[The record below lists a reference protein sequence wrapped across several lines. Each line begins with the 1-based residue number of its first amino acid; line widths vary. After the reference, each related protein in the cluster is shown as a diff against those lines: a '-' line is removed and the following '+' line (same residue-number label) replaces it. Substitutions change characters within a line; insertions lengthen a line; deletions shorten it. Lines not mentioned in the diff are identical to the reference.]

1 VVEREASGDFDYLW
15 DDPADADGLT
25 SDDAAL
31 EVHPA
36 GELDPPRDAPDD
48 DLWDE
53 PGDNFWDNQPDPDDY
68 PNDSDRLDGHFDA
81 FNVNTWSF
89 KPAPTP
95 WYRTKQA
102 LTAIIAASAAVAAIV
117 VSGVL
122 LVFRGPGDTFD
133 EVTSSVTPTAPTSA
147 QPAPVATSA
156 APEPPGPPESPLP
169 PPPPPETASP
179 APETASP
186 VNTEPRYEAPRV
198 QPRQTKGP
206 EINVTRSPISV
217 APQPRSGQSGLR

>member
-1 VVEREASGDFDYLW
+1 VGDREASGDFDYLW

-31 EVHPA
+31 EVQPA
-36 GELDPPRDAPDD
+36 GELDSPRD

-53 PGDNFWDNQPDPDDY
+53 PGDNFWDNQPDPDDF
-68 PNDSDRLDGHFDA
+68 PDHDGHFDA
-81 FNVNTWSF
+81 FNVTTWSF
-89 KPAPTP
+89 TPAPTP
-95 WYRTKQA
+95 WYSTKQA

-122 LVFRGPGDTFD
+122 LVFRGPGGTVD

-156 APEPPGPPESPLP
+156 EPELPLP
-169 PPPPPETASP
+169 PPPS
-179 APETASP
+179 ETASP
-186 VNTEPRYEAPRV
+186 VNTAPRYNPTYQRR
-198 QPRQTKGP
+198 PTKAP
-206 EINVTRSPISV
+206 EIGVTRTPVTREPISV
-217 APQPRSGQSGLR
+217 APQPRTGHSGNR

>member
-1 VVEREASGDFDYLW
+1 VGEREASGDFDYLW

-25 SDDAAL
+25 SDDAVL
-31 EVHPA
+31 EVQPA
-36 GELDPPRDAPDD
+36 GELDSPRD

-53 PGDNFWDNQPDPDDY
+53 SGDNFWDNQPDPDD
-68 PNDSDRLDGHFDA
+68 SGRFDGHFDA
-81 FNVNTWSF
+81 FDVTTWSF

-102 LTAIIAASAAVAAIV
+102 LTAIIAAAAAVATIV

-122 LVFRGPGDTFD
+122 LVFRGPGGTVD

-147 QPAPVATSA
+147 QPVPVTTNA
-156 APEPPGPPESPLP
+156 APEPPP

-179 APETASP
+179 ETASPETASP
-186 VNTEPRYEAPRV
+186 VNSAPRYEAPPV

-206 EINVTRSPISV
+206 EINVTRSPMSV
-217 APQPRSGQSGLR
+217 APQPRTGHRPNR

>member
-1 VVEREASGDFDYLW
+1 VGEREASGDFDYLW

-31 EVHPA
+31 EVQPS
-36 GELDPPRDAPDD
+36 GELDSPRD

-53 PGDNFWDNQPDPDDY
+53 PGDNFWENQPDPDD
-68 PNDSDRLDGHFDA
+68 NGHFDA
-81 FNVNTWSF
+81 FNVTTWSF
-89 KPAPTP
+89 TPAPTP
-95 WYRTKQA
+95 WYGTKLA

-122 LVFRGPGDTFD
+122 LVFRGPGGTVD
-133 EVTSSVTPTAPTSA
+133 EVTPSVTPTAPTSA

-156 APEPPGPPESPLP
+156 EPEPPL

-179 APETASP
+179 
-186 VNTEPRYEAPRV
+186 VNTAPRYEAPRV

-206 EINVTRSPISV
+206 EINVTRSPMSV
-217 APQPRSGQSGLR
+217 APQPRTGHSANR

>member
-1 VVEREASGDFDYLW
+1 MGEREASGDFDYLW

-31 EVHPA
+31 EVQPA
-36 GELDPPRDAPDD
+36 GELDSPRD

-53 PGDNFWDNQPDPDDY
+53 PGDNFWDNQPDPDD
-68 PNDSDRLDGHFDA
+68 NGHFDA
-81 FNVNTWSF
+81 FNVTTWSF
-89 KPAPTP
+89 TPAPTP
-95 WYRTKQA
+95 WYSSKQA

-122 LVFRGPGDTFD
+122 LVFRGPSGTVD

-156 APEPPGPPESPLP
+156 EPEPPL

-179 APETASP
+179 
-186 VNTEPRYEAPRV
+186 VNTAPRYEAPRV
-198 QPRQTKGP
+198 QPRRTKGP

-217 APQPRSGQSGLR
+217 APQPRFGHSGNR

>member
-1 VVEREASGDFDYLW
+1 VGEREASGDFDYLW

-25 SDDAAL
+25 SDDAVL
-31 EVHPA
+31 EVQPA
-36 GELDPPRDAPDD
+36 GELDSPRD

-53 PGDNFWDNQPDPDDY
+53 PGDNFWDNQPDPDD
-68 PNDSDRLDGHFDA
+68 NGHFDA
-81 FNVNTWSF
+81 FNVTTWSF

-122 LVFRGPGDTFD
+122 LVFRGPGGTVD

-147 QPAPVATSA
+147 QPVPVATSA
-156 APEPPGPPESPLP
+156 APEPSLP

-179 APETASP
+179 PPETAAPETAAPETALP
-186 VNTEPRYEAPRV
+186 VNTAPTYEAPRV

-217 APQPRSGQSGLR
+217 APQPRTGHSGNR